1 MHLPAA
7 FSHNLQAQLGD
18 EWAAFQAALKEPAPT
33 SIRLNP
39 LKPGALDL
47 ALEMPVP
54 WCEQGRY
61 LSARPVFTL
70 DPLLHAGAYY
80 VQEASSMFLCEAVR
94 QWMGTDRPIRAL
106 DLCAAPGGKST
117 LLASLLPE
125 GSFLLANEVIR
136 SRAGILRQNLERWGA
151 GHTGLSVHDSR
162 EFGRLQGF
170 FDLVLV
176 DAPCSGEGLFRKEP
190 QAIEEWSE
198 ANVQLCAGRQKRIL
212 AEAVPLL
219 RPGGLLLYSTCTYN
233 AQENEDNAAWLEKEQ
248 GLSPLRL
255 DLPADWKIVATGR
268 GYQLYPHRVRGE
280 GLFLAGFRQPAGRE
294 HSVREGRKSP
304 IERLT
309 RKESSQ
315 LAPWLRAGHGL
326 VFWKNK
332 VGEVSALPEKL
343 FELTEAL
350 RTGLSRVQTGQLL
363 GTLKG
368 DLFLPSHTLALSEW
382 IDPEFQGVELPR
394 EKALRFLKKEAIE
407 LPVTG
412 LKGWALARYR
422 GRNLGWFKALPN
434 RINNYFPKE
443 WRIRMELE

>member
-162 EFGRLQGF
+162 EFGRL
-170 FDLVLV
+170 
-176 DAPCSGEGLFRKEP
+176 
-190 QAIEEWSE
+190 
-198 ANVQLCAGRQKRIL
+198 
-212 AEAVPLL
+212 
-219 RPGGLLLYSTCTYN
+219 
-233 AQENEDNAAWLEKEQ
+233 
-248 GLSPLRL
+248 
-255 DLPADWKIVATGR
+255 
-268 GYQLYPHRVRGE
+268 
-280 GLFLAGFRQPAGRE
+280 
-294 HSVREGRKSP
+294 
-304 IERLT
+304 
-309 RKESSQ
+309 
-315 LAPWLRAGHGL
+315 
-326 VFWKNK
+326 
-332 VGEVSALPEKL
+332 
-343 FELTEAL
+343 
-350 RTGLSRVQTGQLL
+350 
-363 GTLKG
+363 
-368 DLFLPSHTLALSEW
+368 
-382 IDPEFQGVELPR
+382 
-394 EKALRFLKKEAIE
+394 
-407 LPVTG
+407 
-412 LKGWALARYR
+412 
-422 GRNLGWFKALPN
+422 
-434 RINNYFPKE
+434 
-443 WRIRMELE
+443 